1 MQWGLLVGAG
11 AFFLATAAACP
22 GQEPAAKSSSDAAIA
37 AIRKLGGEVKI
48 AADQGAPVTVV
59 LTGAKQPAQ
68 CVPLLK
74 DVANLRQCDL

>member
-1 MQWGLLVGAG
+1 MRWVLLVGAG
-11 AFFLATAAACP
+11 VLLLAAASS
-22 GQEPAAKSSSDAAIA
+22 GQETQAKSSSDTAIA